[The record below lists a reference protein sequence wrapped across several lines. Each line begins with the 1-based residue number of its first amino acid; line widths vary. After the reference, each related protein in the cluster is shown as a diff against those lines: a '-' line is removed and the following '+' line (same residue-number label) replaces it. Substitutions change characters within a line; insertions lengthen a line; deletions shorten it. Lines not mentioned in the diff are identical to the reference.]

1 MGAAVAH
8 YYHSGDLYAAGR
20 RAGIRARLQHA
31 KCVFRPEVAYRGMA
45 DAFAGVV
52 MLLVAAGV
60 FAQAEHHWLYPKSD
74 LDCHFFWLRQHYSD
88 AGLSDFNHAGRDDH
102 RFRQCAFYAFVEMI
116 LNWRTPP
123 ASTQP
128 IYPSQCCKPQTWGA
142 RFRRSPAS

>member
-20 RAGIRARLQHA
+20 RAGIRARFQHA

-60 FAQAEHHWLYPKSD
+60 FFA
-74 LDCHFFWLRQHYSD
+74 R
-88 AGLSDFNHAGRDDH
+88 GLSTIGFIQSLISIATSFGSASIILMLVLVILTMLAAMTTGSGNAP
-102 RFRQCAFYAFVEMI
+102 FYAFVEMI

-123 ASTQP
+123 VSTQP
-128 IYPSQCCKPQTWGA
+128 IYPSQCCKPQT
-142 RFRRSPAS
+142 